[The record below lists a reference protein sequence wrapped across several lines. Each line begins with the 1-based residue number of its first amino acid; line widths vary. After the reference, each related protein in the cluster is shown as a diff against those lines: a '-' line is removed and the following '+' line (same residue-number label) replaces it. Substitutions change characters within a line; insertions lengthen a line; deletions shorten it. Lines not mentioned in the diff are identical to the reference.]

1 MKYLVQG
8 MAMLGDIM
16 LIVAAISMI
25 CFAFKSGNL
34 LLWGISIVLLLLSYN
49 TWKSQDGFIAWRKK
63 DRKAF
68 MTNWDEI
75 NRR

>member
-1 MKYLVQG
+1 MKYLVQI
-8 MAMLGDIM
+8 MVILGDIM

-34 LLWGISIVLLLLSYN
+34 LLWGISIILLLLSYN
-49 TWKSQDGFIAWRKK
+49 TWKSQDGFIAWTKK
-63 DRKAF
+63 GRKAF
-68 MTNWDEI
+68 YKNWDEI